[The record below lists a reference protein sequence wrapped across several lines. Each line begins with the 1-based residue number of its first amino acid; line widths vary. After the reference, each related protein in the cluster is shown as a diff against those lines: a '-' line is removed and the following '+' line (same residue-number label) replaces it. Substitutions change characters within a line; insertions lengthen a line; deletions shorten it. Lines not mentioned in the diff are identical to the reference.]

1 MRKRSK
7 ENMGYVYLAFAIA
20 GELIGTTYLK
30 YSEGYTKPL
39 PTIVSIAAYGIC
51 FYLFSKSLLTINLSI
66 AYATWSAVGLI
77 ITALI
82 SVFVFREGITPAG
95 IAALIMITAGVI
107 ILNLYGA
114 PIKG

>member
-1 MRKRSK
+1 
-7 ENMGYVYLAFAIA
+7 MGYLYLALAIA

-39 PTIVSIAAYGIC
+39 PTIVSIVAYGIC

-77 ITALI
+77 ITACI
-82 SVFVFREGITPAG
+82 SVFIFREGITPAG